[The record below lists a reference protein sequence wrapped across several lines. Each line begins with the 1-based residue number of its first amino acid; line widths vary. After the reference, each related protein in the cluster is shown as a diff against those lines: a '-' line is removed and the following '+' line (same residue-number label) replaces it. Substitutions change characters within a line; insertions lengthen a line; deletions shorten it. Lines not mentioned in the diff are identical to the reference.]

1 MSDTLQIILLY
12 TLIPLVTLV
21 AARILQ
27 LVVDADSEGGKPV
40 SYRDILF
47 RRPAV
52 SEFRNNSL
60 IYF

>member
-1 MSDTLQIILLY
+1 M
-12 TLIPLVTLV
+12 IPLVIPV

-27 LVVDADSEGGKPV
+27 ILVDADSEGGEPI

-52 SEFRNNSL
+52 YEFRNNSL

>member
-1 MSDTLQIILLY
+1 MSDTLQIILLC
-12 TLIPLVTLV
+12 TVIPLVTLV

-27 LVVDADSEGGKPV
+27 LVVDADSEGGEPI
-40 SYRDILF
+40 SYRGILF
-47 RRPAV
+47 RHLAV

>member
-1 MSDTLQIILLY
+1 MSDTLQIILLC
-12 TLIPLVTLV
+12 TVIPLVTLV

-27 LVVDADSEGGKPV
+27 LVVDADSEGGKPI
-40 SYRDILF
+40 SYRAILF

>member
-1 MSDTLQIILLY
+1 MSDTLQKILLC

-21 AARILQ
+21 ADRIWQ
-27 LVVDADSEGGKPV
+27 LVVNADSEGGEPI

-52 SEFRNNSL
+52 SEF
-60 IYF
+60 

>member
-1 MSDTLQIILLY
+1 MSGTLQIILLC
-12 TLIPLVTLV
+12 TVIPLGTLL

-47 RRPAV
+47 RHPAV

>member
-1 MSDTLQIILLY
+1 M
-12 TLIPLVTLV
+12 IPLVTLV

-27 LVVDADSEGGKPV
+27 LLEDADSEGGKPA

-52 SEFRNNSL
+52 YEFRNNSL